1 MKLLFFAFLMAFVRC
16 NGGGGQQEAK
26 KPEITT
32 QLYYYQLVPPMKY
45 EIVIVSGK
53 LNSQYPRVHTQLD
66 TDSLGNFVVTSKELS
81 LNSRGDLIIWYAFP
95 ETNFDDLRIIAMFDN
110 AEQMRATRGRVYMN
124 KEYANYSMPEQIP
137 FEMLTP
143 AVEKK
148 QQRKN

>member
-1 MKLLFFAFLMAFVRC
+1 MKLLFFAFLLAFVRC
-16 NGGGGQQEAK
+16 NGGGGQEAK
-26 KPEITT
+26 KQEITM
-32 QLYYYQLVPPMKY
+32 QLYYYQLIPPMKY

-66 TDSLGNFVVTSKELS
+66 TDSFGNFAVTSKELN
-81 LNSRGDLIIWYAFP
+81 LNSRGELIIWYAIP
-95 ETNFDDLRIIAMFDN
+95 EINFDDLRIIAMFDN
-110 AEQMRATRGRVYMN
+110 ADQMRTTRGRIYMN
-124 KEYANYSMPEQIP
+124 KGYTNYSMPEQIP